1 MNMQPKTIVMYKI
14 ILYTYVLGF
23 THLSFAQSTAASK
36 LSRLTKADFG
46 FQGIG
51 FTYEPRL
58 SDKVTIY
65 LSAGAGGGYNIGEA
79 YLNYTLEL
87 LNPAFYFSL
96 TPKYF
101 IIEIKEVMRVKIHC

>member
-1 MNMQPKTIVMYKI
+1 MYKI